1 MSEFKGTKGKWK
13 LINGWDKE
21 GKGCFPS
28 VIFFGDEQQ
37 YKKSMGRNGVT
48 INSSHDQKPESLMA
62 NALLISKAPEMLEM
76 LEELI
81 SANPMHDGW
90 HEKILKAKKL
100 IKEATQL

>member
-62 NALLISKAPEMLEM
+62 NALLISKSPEMLEM
-76 LEELI
+76 LERFSE
-81 SANPMHDGW
+81 SENTPMVLR
-90 HEKILKAKKL
+90 KQAKQL
-100 IKEATQL
+100 IKEATQN